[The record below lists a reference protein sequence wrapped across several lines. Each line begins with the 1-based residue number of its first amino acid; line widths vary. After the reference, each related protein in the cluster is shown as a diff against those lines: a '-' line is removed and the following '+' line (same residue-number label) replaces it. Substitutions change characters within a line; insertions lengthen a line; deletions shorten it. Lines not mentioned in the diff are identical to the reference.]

1 MSIAEAETGLSIEPI
16 HPAFGARVTGLDLRR
31 PLDEAAARAL
41 RDAFLRHSVLVF
53 PAQDV
58 TDEQQVAFSREFGE
72 LETVDFKE
80 GAKSK
85 RHPNVYELSNVD
97 ENGEL
102 LDAKADKMTFLAVN
116 ERWHTDSSFKA
127 IPSKASILSARRAP
141 PVGGDTCY
149 ASMRVA
155 WETLPDELRRRV
167 EGLKAVHHYAYSIG
181 LYGAKAVPQEEID
194 RLPPVVHPLVRSH
207 PSGHRSLFVS
217 GHIREIIGLPIED
230 GLKLRDELIG
240 WATRPD
246 MVYRHRWTQGDIVMW
261 DNRCALHRAAGF
273 PPGHARVMHRTTVA
287 GDGPVT

>member
-1 MSIAEAETGLSIEPI
+1 MSLAEQDAALGISPL
-16 HPAFGARVTGLDLRR
+16 HPAFGAEVRGLDLTR
-31 PLDEAAARAL
+31 PLSKAEERSVL
-41 RDAFLRHSVLVF
+41 DAFLRFSVLVF
-53 PAQDV
+53 PDQDV
-58 TDEQQVAFSREFGE
+58 SDEQQVAFSRLFGA

-97 ENGEL
+97 ERGEL

-127 IPSKASILSARRAP
+127 VPAKASILSARRVP

-155 WETLPDELRRRV
+155 WETLPAELKRRV
-167 EGLKAVHHYAYSIG
+167 EGMKAVHHYAYSIG
-181 LYGAKAVPQEEID
+181 LFGTKAVPQAEID

-217 GHIREIIGLPIED
+217 GHICEIVGLSVEE
-230 GLKLRDELIG
+230 GLQLRDELIA
-240 WATRPD
+240 WATRPE
-246 MVYRHRWTQGDIVMW
+246 MVYRHRWRRHDIVMW
-261 DNRCALHRAAGF
+261 DNRCALHRAVGF

-287 GDGPVT
+287 GDGPVQ